1 MKSLV
6 LPLLLAVAPGIALAC
21 GPAVWPPPSE
31 DAELPVVPEPVAV
44 TDPSADAVAA
54 AAPMPAVE
62 PMAAIEP
69 APADETVA
77 ISAPDTESERRC
89 VRETGT
95 RIPARDDD
103 GCTSLPGDSYD
114 RDDIDR
120 TGAIDTAD
128 AIRKLSPSAT
138 IRR

>member
-6 LPLLLAVAPGIALAC
+6 LPLLLAVAPTLALAC

-31 DAELPVVPEPVAV
+31 DASLPVVPEPVSV

-54 AAPMPAVE
+54 VAPTPATGPMP
-62 PMAAIEP
+62 AIEP
-69 APADETVA
+69 AATDETVA
-77 ISAPDTESERRC
+77 ISAADAEPDRRC

-103 GCTSLPGDSYD
+103 GCTALPGDSYD

-138 IRR
+138 IR